1 MNSSVMQGLVE
12 KYGVELPSPQA
23 AKCGTEL
30 IIKDGYGAYSR
41 MLILSVCD
49 GLVEAVELDSD
60 YKDCL
65 SGEILRL
72 PAYILQKE
80 IYYIPKTY
88 VFEDL
93 ISSIRTPVRAIVRD
107 FLENKVPADFWFR
120 ASSSTGKY
128 HPDCENGTEG
138 LVRHTV
144 RVAEIVRNLSNE
156 VLPEESDLFVAAALI
171 HDTFK
176 YPTPGLKYTE
186 FMHPKL
192 AADAFIEFYEKECPE
207 SYISVGEE
215 IDPCIRFIADI
226 VSTHHGY
233 FNTCRHSD
241 GVLSAP
247 HSNEGWLL
255 HHADFMASMK
265 LSYE

>member
-1 MNSSVMQGLVE
+1 MNSNVMQGLVE
-12 KYGVELPSPQA
+12 KYGLELPSPHVV
-23 AKCGTEL
+23 KGGTEVIL
-30 IIKDGYGAYSR
+30 KDGYGAYSR

-72 PAYILQKE
+72 PSYILQKE
-80 IYYIPKTY
+80 LYCIPKTH
-88 VFEDL
+88 VFEEL
-93 ISSIRTPVRAIVRD
+93 ISSIRTPIRVIVRD
-107 FLENKVPADFWFR
+107 FLENKVPIDFWFR

-128 HPDCENGTEG
+128 HPECENGTEG

-156 VLPEESDLFVAAALI
+156 VIPEGSDLFVAAALI

-207 SYISVGEE
+207 SLDEE
-215 IDPCIRFIADI
+215 VDSCIRFIASI
-226 VSTHHGY
+226 VSAHHGY
-233 FNTCRHSD
+233 FNTSKYSD
-241 GVLSAP
+241 STLDVP
-247 HSNEGWLL
+247 HSNEAWLL
-255 HHADFMASMK
+255 HYADFMASMK